1 MMNLIKDIDPGNE
14 KELNVVIEISK
25 GSKNK
30 VEYNPKS
37 NSFKL
42 ERTINKSL
50 VFPGNY
56 GFVPGT
62 LSGDGDPLDAYVLTA
77 KKIKTKTK
85 IKVRPIAVLKMIDG
99 KERDYKL
106 ICVPMKSELR
116 ALKDLPKPILKELK
130 HFSLHYKDSKR
141 KKVRVLGFGSVL
153 EARNEFKKVRE
164 WYKKKQK
171 K

>member
-1 MMNLIKDIDPGNE
+1 MNLIKDINPGNE
-14 KELNVVIEISK
+14 KELEVIIEISK
-25 GSKNK
+25 GSKDK
-30 VEYNPKS
+30 IEYDPKS

-50 VFPGNY
+50 VFPSNY

-77 KKIKTKTK
+77 RKIKTKTK

-106 ICVPMKSELR
+106 ICVPVKSELR
-116 ALKDLPKPILKELK
+116 TLKDLPKPFIKKLK
-130 HFSLHYKDSKR
+130 HFSLHYKDSKM

-153 EARNEFKKVRE
+153 EAKNEFNRVRVC
-164 WYKKKQK
+164 YKKKQK